1 MFKNIPIKITQ
12 TLVDIEKSTNFAF
25 IYSEKLLK
33 TLRMSVNKVILI
45 GNVGK
50 DPDVRYFDDGS
61 ARANFP
67 LATSERGYTMANGT
81 VVPERTEWHN
91 IVCWRGLAQVIEK
104 YVRKGD
110 PLYIEGKLRTR
121 SYDDQNGVKKY
132 ITEISAENIEF
143 LARKGSSTPTSTGGV
158 EDKVSTEADP
168 SGSDKTTPTTN
179 SDISQVDSS
188 EEIDDL
194 PF

>member
-1 MFKNIPIKITQ
+1 
-12 TLVDIEKSTNFAF
+12 
-25 IYSEKLLK
+25 
-33 TLRMSVNKVILI
+33 MSVNKVILI

-50 DPDVRYFDDGS
+50 DPEVRYFDDGS

-110 PLYIEGKLRTR
+110 PLYIEGKIRTR
-121 SYDDQNGVKKY
+121 SYDDQNGVKRY
-132 ITEISAENIEF
+132 VTEINAENIEF
-143 LARKGSSTPTSTGGV
+143 LARRSPSSNDNVSSGSSAASAATTTNQPVVPPTNTSSTGQ
-158 EDKVSTEADP
+158 AP
-168 SGSDKTTPTTN
+168 
-179 SDISQVDSS
+179 SS
-188 EEIDDL
+188 ESLESEDIDEL

>member
-1 MFKNIPIKITQ
+1 
-12 TLVDIEKSTNFAF
+12 
-25 IYSEKLLK
+25 
-33 TLRMSVNKVILI
+33 MSVNKVILI

-50 DPDVRYFDDGS
+50 DPEVRYFDDGS

-110 PLYIEGKLRTR
+110 PLYIEGKIRTR
-121 SYDDQNGVKKY
+121 SYDDQNGVKRY
-132 ITEISAENIEF
+132 VTEVNAENIEF
-143 LARKGSSTPTSTGGV
+143 LARRSPSSNDNANSGSSATSSTTTINQPVVPPANTSSTGQ
-158 EDKVSTEADP
+158 AP
-168 SGSDKTTPTTN
+168 
-179 SDISQVDSS
+179 SS
-188 EEIDDL
+188 ESFESEDIDEL